1 MLNTALTIILDEHR
15 SLAAVTHGLRF
26 LVREMREKSVEPDS
40 KLLWAMLYYIDNFP
54 QKQHHPK
61 EEAYLFRRLKMRT
74 READKAIMEL
84 EQQHRAGA
92 AHVKALEMALGR
104 YEAGAPGGR
113 EAFMAA
119 AETFADE
126 LAVHM
131 ALEENVVIP
140 IAKRHLLA
148 EDWVEIAQAFGSNGD
163 PRFGADPDQEFRSMF
178 SRIVNLAPPPIG
190 VGPSLAGGDR

>member
-26 LVREMREKSVEPDS
+26 LVREMREKNIEPDS
-40 KLLWAMLYYIDNFP
+40 KLLWAMLYYIDTFP
-54 QKQHHPK
+54 QKLHHPK

-74 READKAIMEL
+74 READKAILTL
-84 EQQHRAGA
+84 EEQHRAGA
-92 AHVKALEMALGR
+92 EHVKALEMALGR
-104 YEAGAPGGR
+104 YEAGAAGGR

-126 LAVHM
+126 IAVHM

-140 IAKRHLLA
+140 IARQHLQT
-148 EDWVEIAQAFGSNGD
+148 EDWVEIAEAFGTNGD
-163 PRFGADPDQEFRSMF
+163 PRFGAEPDQEFRLLF

-190 VGPSLAGGDR
+190 VGPSRTTA

>member
-15 SLAAVTHGLRF
+15 SMAAITHGLRF
-26 LVREMREKSVEPDS
+26 LVREMREKGTEPDS
-40 KLLWAMLYYIDNFP
+40 KLLWAMLYYIETFP
-54 QKQHHPK
+54 QKLHHPK

-74 READKAIMEL
+74 HEADKAITEI
-84 EQQHRAGA
+84 EAQHRAGV

-113 EAFMAA
+113 EAFMTT

-126 LAVHM
+126 LAMHM
-131 ALEENVVIP
+131 AMEENVIIP
-140 IAKRHLLA
+140 IAKQHLQP
-148 EDWVEIAQAFGSNGD
+148 EDWIEIAQAFSENGD
-163 PRFGADPDQEFRSMF
+163 PRFGTEPDQEFRSLF

-190 VGPSLAGGDR
+190 VGPSRTTT

>member
-26 LVREMREKSVEPDS
+26 IVREMREKDAEPDG
-40 KLLWAMLYYIDNFP
+40 KLLWAMLYYIDTFP
-54 QKQHHPK
+54 QKLHHPK
-61 EEAYLFRRLKMRT
+61 EDAYLFRRLKMRT
-74 READKAIMEL
+74 RAADKAIMEL
-84 EQQHRAGA
+84 EHQHRAGA
-92 AHVKALEMALGR
+92 EHVRALEMALGR
-104 YEAGAPGGR
+104 YQAGAPGGR

-126 LAVHM
+126 IAVHM

-140 IAKRHLLA
+140 LAKQHLEP
-148 EDWVEIAQAFGSNGD
+148 EDWVEIAQAFGENGD
-163 PRFGADPDQEFRSMF
+163 PRFGAEPDHEFRSLF

-190 VGPSLAGGDR
+190 VGPARSAA

>member
-26 LVREMREKSVEPDS
+26 LVREMREKGAEPDS
-40 KLLWAMLYYIDNFP
+40 KLLWAMLYYIDTFP
-54 QKQHHPK
+54 QKLHHPK

-74 READKAIMEL
+74 HDADKAILEL

-92 AHVKALEMALGR
+92 EHVKALEMTLGR
-104 YEAGAPGGR
+104 YEAGAAGGR

-126 LAVHM
+126 IAVHM
-131 ALEENVVIP
+131 ALEENVLIP
-140 IAKRHLLA
+140 LAKQHLKPEDWAEIAK
-148 EDWVEIAQAFGSNGD
+148 AFGENGD
-163 PRFGADPDQEFRSMF
+163 PRFGAEPDHEFRSLF

-190 VGPSLAGGDR
+190 VGPSRASV

>member
-15 SLAAVTHGLRF
+15 SLAAITHGLRF
-26 LVREMREKSVEPDS
+26 LVREMREKNIEPDS
-40 KLLWAMLYYIDNFP
+40 KLLWAMLYYIDTFP
-54 QKQHHPK
+54 QKLHHPK

-84 EQQHRAGA
+84 EDQHRAGA
-92 AHVKALEMALGR
+92 ELVKVLETALGR
-104 YEAGAPGGR
+104 YQAGAPGSR

-126 LAVHM
+126 IAVHM
-131 ALEENVVIP
+131 AMEENVLIP
-140 IAKRHLLA
+140 LAKQYLLP
-148 EDWVEIAQAFGSNGD
+148 EDWVEIAQAFGMNGD
-163 PRFGADPDQEFRSMF
+163 PRFGAEPDHEFRSLF

-190 VGPSLAGGDR
+190 VGPSRNAA

>member
-15 SLAAVTHGLRF
+15 SMAAVTHGLRF
-26 LVREMREKSVEPDS
+26 LVREMREKGIEPDS
-40 KLLWAMLYYIDNFP
+40 KLLWAMLYYIDTFP
-54 QKQHHPK
+54 QKLHHPK

-74 READKAIMEL
+74 RDADKAILEL
-84 EQQHRAGA
+84 EEQHRAGVE
-92 AHVKALEMALGR
+92 HVKALEMTLGR

-126 LAVHM
+126 IAIHM
-131 ALEENVVIP
+131 ALEENVLIP
-140 IAKRHLLA
+140 LAKQHLKP
-148 EDWVEIAQAFGSNGD
+148 EDWIEIAQAFGENGD
-163 PRFGADPDQEFRSMF
+163 PRFGAEPDHEFRSLF

-190 VGPSLAGGDR
+190 MKPSRTTT

>member
-1 MLNTALTIILDEHR
+1 MLNTALAIILDEHR

-26 LVREMREKSVEPDS
+26 IVREMREKGTDPDG
-40 KLLWAMLYYIDNFP
+40 KLLWAMLYYIDTFP
-54 QKQHHPK
+54 QKLHHPK

-74 READKAIMEL
+74 RAADKAIMEL
-84 EQQHRAGA
+84 EDQHRAGA
-92 AHVKALEMALGR
+92 EHAKALEMALGR
-104 YEAGAPGGR
+104 YQAGAPGGR

-140 IAKRHLLA
+140 LAKEHLEP
-148 EDWVEIAQAFGSNGD
+148 EDWVEIAQAFGENGD
-163 PRFGADPDQEFRSMF
+163 PRFGAEPDHEFRSLF

-190 VGPSLAGGDR
+190 IGPSHPAA

>member
-26 LVREMREKSVEPDS
+26 LVREMREKNIEPDGR
-40 KLLWAMLYYIDNFP
+40 LLWAMLYYIDTFP
-54 QKQHHPK
+54 QKLHHPK

-74 READKAIMEL
+74 READKAILML
-84 EQQHRAGA
+84 EEQHRSGA
-92 AHVKALEMALGR
+92 EHVRALEMALGR
-104 YEAGAPGGR
+104 YQAGAPGGR

-140 IAKRHLLA
+140 LAKQHLA
-148 EDWVEIAQAFGSNGD
+148 PEDWVEIAQAFGENGD
-163 PRFGADPDQEFRSMF
+163 PRFGAEPDHEFRSLF

-190 VGPSLAGGDR
+190 VGPSGTSA

>member
-15 SLAAVTHGLRF
+15 SMAAVTHGLRF
-26 LVREMREKSVEPDS
+26 LVREMREKGIEPDG
-40 KLLWAMLYYIDNFP
+40 KLLWAMLYYIDTFP
-54 QKQHHPK
+54 QKLHHPK

-74 READKAIMEL
+74 READKAITEL
-84 EQQHRAGA
+84 EAQHRTGVE
-92 AHVKALEMALGR
+92 HVKALEMALGR

-126 LAVHM
+126 LAMHM
-131 ALEENVVIP
+131 AMEENVIIP
-140 IAKRHLLA
+140 IAKQHLQP
-148 EDWVEIAQAFGSNGD
+148 EDWVEIAQAFSANGD
-163 PRFGADPDQEFRSMF
+163 PRFGTEPDQEFRSLF

-190 VGPSLAGGDR
+190 VGPSRTKT

>member
-1 MLNTALTIILDEHR
+1 MLNAALSIILDEHR

-26 LVREMREKSVEPDS
+26 LVREMREKGLEPDS
-40 KLLWAMLYYIDNFP
+40 RLLWAMLYYIDTFP
-54 QKQHHPK
+54 QKLHHPK

-74 READKAIMEL
+74 READKAILKL
-84 EQQHRAGA
+84 EEQHRAGA
-92 AHVKALEMALGR
+92 EHVRALEMALGR

-113 EAFMAA
+113 EEFMAA

-126 LAVHM
+126 IAIHM

-140 IAKRHLLA
+140 IARQHLQA
-148 EDWVEIAQAFGSNGD
+148 EDWAEIAEAFGTNGD
-163 PRFGADPDQEFRSMF
+163 PRFGAEPDQEFRSLF

-190 VGPSLAGGDR
+190 VGPSRTAA

>member
-26 LVREMREKSVEPDS
+26 LVREMHEKGVEPDS
-40 KLLWAMLYYIDNFP
+40 KLLWAMLYYIDTFP
-54 QKQHHPK
+54 QKLHHPK
-61 EEAYLFRRLKMRT
+61 EETYLFRRLKMRT
-74 READKAIMEL
+74 READKAIVKL
-84 EQQHRAGA
+84 EEQHKAGA
-92 AHVKALEMALGR
+92 EHVKALEMALGR
-104 YEAGAPGGR
+104 YEAGVSGGR

-140 IAKRHLLA
+140 IAKQHLLA
-148 EDWVEIAQAFGSNGD
+148 EDWVEIAEAFGANGD
-163 PRFGADPDQEFRSMF
+163 PRFGAEPDHEFRSLF

-190 VGPSLAGGDR
+190 VGPSGSPA

>member
-26 LVREMREKSVEPDS
+26 LVREMREKGVEPDS
-40 KLLWAMLYYIDNFP
+40 KLLWAMLYYIDTFP
-54 QKQHHPK
+54 QKLHHPK

-74 READKAIMEL
+74 READKAIMKL
-84 EQQHRAGA
+84 EEQHKAGA
-92 AHVKALEMALGR
+92 EHVKALEMALGR
-104 YEAGAPGGR
+104 YEAGVSGGR

-140 IAKRHLLA
+140 IAKQHLLA
-148 EDWVEIAQAFGSNGD
+148 EDWVEIAEAFGANGD
-163 PRFGADPDQEFRSMF
+163 PRFGAEPDHEFRSLF

-190 VGPSLAGGDR
+190 VGPSGSPA